1 MPKWFCDECHFSSNK
16 NFRINN
22 HKKIH
27 KNNYYKYTKNWF
39 LSSEIKIKL
48 LNFLDKTH
56 KNTILE
62 IGCYEGLSSVFFA
75 DNLLNNEQSSLTC
88 VDPFLT
94 IDNNDHEKLLN
105 NNEENNFDYNI
116 KKCKNSEK
124 ITVHK
129 IISDDFFKINNKKFN
144 FIYIDGSHV
153 CENIKRDM
161 DNSFNYL
168 LSNGIMWMDDYLGGD
183 AIKIKKTMDD
193 FLDSIKGKYKIIHKD
208 YQLAIM
214 KL

>member
-1 MPKWFCDECHFSSNK
+1 MSKWFCDECNFSSRK
-16 NFRINN
+16 IFRINN

-39 LSSEIKIKL
+39 LNSEIRNKL
-48 LNFLDKTH
+48 LNFLNNTH

-75 DNLLNNEQSSLTC
+75 DNLLNNEQSHLTC

-94 IDNNDHEKLLN
+94 IDNNDHENLLN
-105 NNEENNFDYNI
+105 NNQENNFDYNI
-116 KKCKNSEK
+116 KKCKNSNK

-129 IISDDFFKINNKKFN
+129 ITSDEFFKTNNKKFN
-144 FIYIDGSHV
+144 FIYIDGSHE

-161 DNSFNYL
+161 ENSFYYL

-183 AIKIKKTMDD
+183 GIKIKKTMDD
-193 FLDSIKGKYKIIHKD
+193 TLEKFKDKYKIIHKG
-208 YQLAIM
+208 YQLGIM